1 MLDGAEAT
9 IQDVDI
15 NLKISTLIK
24 GHKNTK
30 LSSSIEQNVWK
41 PHNMTDRSVGQTILN

>member
-1 MLDGAEAT
+1 MLDEAEAT

-15 NLKISTLIK
+15 NLKISTLSK

-30 LSSSIEQNVWK
+30 LSSSIWPKKHRQL
-41 PHNMTDRSVGQTILN
+41 I